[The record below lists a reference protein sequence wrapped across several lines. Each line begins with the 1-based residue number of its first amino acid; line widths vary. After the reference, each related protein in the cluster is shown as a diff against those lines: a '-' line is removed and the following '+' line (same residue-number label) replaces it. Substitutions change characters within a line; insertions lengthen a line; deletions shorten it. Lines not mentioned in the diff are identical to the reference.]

1 MSRIGKKTIILQKG
15 VLVSVD
21 EGNSIV
27 KVKGTKGE
35 LSCKIDESVKIIIDK
50 ETLLVN
56 RVSDQRRHRALH
68 GLYRSIINNMVI
80 GVTNGYKVQMEVVG
94 VGFKAT
100 HQNNLLELS
109 LGYSHTIFMSLPQEV
124 KVFTETLKG
133 KNPIIT
139 LECIDKQ
146 LLGQVAAKIKSLR
159 PAEPYKE
166 KGIKFVGEI
175 IRRKAGKTA
184 SKK

>member
-1 MSRIGKKTIILQKG
+1 MSRIGKKPIILQKG
-15 VLVSVD
+15 VSVSVD
-21 EGNSIV
+21 EYNSIV